1 MQVLMQLETSI
12 FIFFLNLAIFVAANF
27 DYPESVAFIVSLARI
42 KSHNNNKNAWENV
55 AELKRISFE
64 RISTFPL
71 VIREKYNGAQKS

>member
-12 FIFFLNLAIFVAANF
+12 FIFLKNLAIFVAANF

-42 KSHNNNKNAWENV
+42 KSHNNNKNVWENV